1 MKISH
6 SKGLFG
12 DIAVPGDKSVSH
24 RSIMLGSIAEGVT
37 RISGFLN
44 GADCIS
50 TINCFRKMGVQ
61 IDTDG
66 TDVTVSGAGLYGLE
80 PPEEVLD
87 CGNSGTTTR
96 IISGL
101 LSAQSFDTT
110 VTGDDSICRR
120 PMKRIMEP
128 LSMMGAS
135 IESVNK
141 NGCAPLFIHGK
152 QLHGIDYISP
162 VASAQVKSSVLM
174 AGLYASSPTSVT
186 EPYLSR
192 NHTELMLRGFGADV
206 SCLGTKATV
215 YPGQTLHSRK
225 VNVPGDIS
233 SAAYFLGAGL
243 IVPDSAIVIRNV
255 GINPTRAGIIQV
267 FNDMGA
273 SIALSKIHTDTGE
286 LTADISVQTSPLHGI
301 VIGGSVIPALIDELP
316 LIAVAATQA
325 SGTTVIRD
333 ASELKVKESDRIA
346 LMTSGLKAMGAD
358 ITATDDGMIINGPSR
373 LHPACVE
380 TALDHRIA
388 MSFSIAALLCEPGS
402 SMEIPDSDCVRISYP
417 GFFNDLASLER

>member
-174 AGLYASSPTSVT
+174 AGLYASSPTS
-186 EPYLSR
+186 
-192 NHTELMLRGFGADV
+192 HTELMLRGFGADV

-373 LHPACVE
+373 LHPAGVE